1 MKQTAGFIS
10 TYASDAS
17 GVCSAL
23 YELSGMSVIHDA
35 SGCNSTY
42 NTHDEPRWY
51 DMDSLV
57 FISGISET
65 EAIMGND
72 EKLISDTVEAANS
85 LKPNFVALCGTPI
98 PMMIGTDFKAI
109 AREIERRTGIPSFG
123 INTNGMHTYISG
135 VSLAFSELSERFLK
149 TDVLKMKKSVN
160 ILGLTPLDFSVNGS
174 NLSLKNFLTKNGYR
188 VISSWAMGS
197 SLDEISRSG
206 CASVNLVVSYSG
218 AAVAKKLKQRFG
230 IPSVYGIPFGELG
243 DELLTMLSEAEKT
256 GGDRV
261 LYEKR
266 KQGNDFTIIGE
277 SIYSESLAYSIE
289 KQFGKTGRV
298 ICPLETEKN
307 LLLSG
312 DRHAHFEE
320 EIEPLLLGKDTVIA
334 DPLFFRILPDDN
346 RKIRLPSEGFS
357 GRLYRKEIPN
367 LINAKLPT
375 WF

>member
-1 MKQTAGFIS
+1 MKQSAGFIS

-23 YELSGMSVIHDA
+23 YELGGMSVIHDA

-57 FISGISET
+57 FISGLSET

-72 EKLISDTVEAANS
+72 EKLISDTVEAVKS
-85 LKPNFVALCGTPI
+85 LKPRFAALCGTPI
-98 PMMIGTDFKAI
+98 PMMTGTDFKAI
-109 AREIERRTGIPSFG
+109 ALETERRSGVPSFG
-123 INTNGMHTYISG
+123 INTNGMHSYISG
-135 VSLAFSELSERFLK
+135 ASLAFLELSKRFLK
-149 TDVLKMKKSVN
+149 TDVEKKAKSVN
-160 ILGLTPLDFSVNGS
+160 ILGLTPLDFSINKS
-174 NLSLKNFLTKNGYR
+174 AESLNAFLTKSGYAL
-188 VISSWAMGS
+188 ISSWAMGS
-197 SLDEISRSG
+197 SLDEISESG
-206 CASVNLVVSYSG
+206 SASVNLVVSYSG
-218 AAVAKKLKQRFG
+218 VAVAKELKKRFG
-230 IPSVYGIPFGELG
+230 IPSVYGVPFGPLG
-243 DELLTMLSEAEKT
+243 DELLDMLSEAEKT
-256 GGDRV
+256 GEDKI

-277 SIYSESLAYSIE
+277 SIYSESLAYAVE
-289 KQFGKTGRV
+289 KRFGKAGRV
-298 ICPLETEKN
+298 ICPLETQDN

-312 DRHAHFEE
+312 DRSAHFEE
-320 EIEPLLLGKDTVIA
+320 EIEPLLQENDTVIA
-334 DPLFFRILPDDN
+334 DPLFFRILPKST

-367 LINAKLPT
+367 LINADLPA